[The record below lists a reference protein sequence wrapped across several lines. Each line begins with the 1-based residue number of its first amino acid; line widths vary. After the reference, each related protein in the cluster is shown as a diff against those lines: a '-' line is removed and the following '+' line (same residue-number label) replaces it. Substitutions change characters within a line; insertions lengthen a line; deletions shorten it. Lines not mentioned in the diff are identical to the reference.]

1 MILFFINC
9 FNKIEMNFYS
19 EDIIN
24 NIIDTEEVENIL
36 NKIDTFYQELK
47 IILSY
52 YSYQHISLK
61 YIKEILKDKKNRIAF
76 RCMDTTFD
84 MKNCPCLFVYV
95 YDKNTETKEITY
107 YILLI
112 CTKQRFKKLGYASSL
127 LSDFI
132 QYVKG
137 KNKDYSRKIILS
149 SIESAVTFYEKYGF
163 KWTRED
169 LSLYPILMEYEK
181 YSEQKEYF
189 ILQLNI

>member
-1 MILFFINC
+1 
-9 FNKIEMNFYS
+9 MNFYS

-24 NIIDTEEVENIL
+24 NIIDSENVENIL
-36 NKIDTFYQELK
+36 DKIETFYQELK

-61 YIKEILKDKKNRIAF
+61 YIKEILKNKKNKIAF

-84 MKNCPCLFVYV
+84 IRNCPCLFVYV
-95 YDKNTETKEITY
+95 VDKNKEKKEIIY

-112 CTKQRFKKLGYASSL
+112 CTKQRFKNLGYASSL

-132 QYVKG
+132 QDVKE

-163 KWTRED
+163 KWTRE
-169 LSLYPILMEYEK
+169 LLINYPILMEYEE

-189 ILQLNI
+189 ILKLGF

>member
-1 MILFFINC
+1 
-9 FNKIEMNFYS
+9 MNFYS

-36 NKIDTFYQELK
+36 DKIDTFYQELK
-47 IILSY
+47 ITLAY

-84 MKNCPCLFVYV
+84 MKNSPCLFVYV
-95 YDKNTETKEITY
+95 FDKNTETKEITY

-132 QYVKG
+132 QYVKE

-163 KWTRED
+163 KWTREV
-169 LSLYPILMEYEK
+169 LTNYPILMKYEK
-181 YSEQKEYF
+181 FSEEKEYF
-189 ILQLNI
+189 ILQLTI

>member
-1 MILFFINC
+1 
-9 FNKIEMNFYS
+9 MNFYS

-36 NKIDTFYQELK
+36 DKIDTFYQELK

-163 KWTRED
+163 KWTREVLTD
-169 LSLYPILMEYEK
+169 YPVLMEYEK

-189 ILQLNI
+189 ILKLGF

>member
-1 MILFFINC
+1 
-9 FNKIEMNFYS
+9 MNFYS

-24 NIIDTEEVENIL
+24 KIIDSEDIENIL
-36 NKIDTFYQELK
+36 DKIDTFYQELQ
-47 IILSY
+47 ITLSY
-52 YSYQHISLK
+52 YSYQHISLN
-61 YIKEILKDKKNRIAF
+61 YIKEILKDRKNRIAF

-84 MKNCPCLFVYV
+84 IKSCPSLFVYV
-95 YDKNTETKEITY
+95 FDKNKETKEITY

-112 CTKQRFKKLGYASSL
+112 CTKQKFKNLGYASTL

-132 QYVKG
+132 QHVKE

-149 SIESAVTFYEKYGF
+149 SIESAVTFYEKYDF

-181 YSEQKEYF
+181 YSDKKEYF
-189 ILQLNI
+189 ILKLGL

>member
-1 MILFFINC
+1 
-9 FNKIEMNFYS
+9 MNFYS

-24 NIIDTEEVENIL
+24 NIIDTEEVEHIL
-36 NKIDTFYQELK
+36 DKIDTFYQELK

-95 YDKNTETKEITY
+95 FDKNTETKEITY

-132 QYVKG
+132 HYVKG

-163 KWTRED
+163 KWTREVLTD
-169 LSLYPILMEYEK
+169 YPVLMQYEK

-189 ILQLNI
+189 ILKLGF